1 MTFTDYLKTLNHYNE
16 KTLHEKALQIQS
28 FRKLCGKV
36 PLEKTNRTELLKII
50 ELHKERY
57 TAQTV
62 NNHLATLEQY
72 FYFLMESG
80 QRKDHPLKNFRI
92 LSDKKPLLKGFLTEE
107 ELDELYKNYPDKG
120 HFKGQ
125 FDVYAKRNKV
135 VLGLMIY
142 QALGSGTLEKMQLT
156 DLNLNKGFINV
167 PAASNYKLRPR
178 ILPLEGVQIMALNS
192 YVTET
197 RPKLLALVKAKNENQ
212 DIFPQSENT
221 RFSSI
226 TKSIFKKLSA
236 AKSRENAGSEITSIH
251 QLRISRIALWLK
263 RYNLREVQY
272 KAGYKSLQSLEP
284 FNRDELEKLK
294 EAVEKYHP
302 F

>member
-1 MTFTDYLKTLNHYNE
+1 
-16 KTLHEKALQIQS
+16 
-28 FRKLCGKV
+28 
-36 PLEKTNRTELLKII
+36 
-50 ELHKERY
+50 
-57 TAQTV
+57 
-62 NNHLATLEQY
+62 
-72 FYFLMESG
+72 
-80 QRKDHPLKNFRI
+80 
-92 LSDKKPLLKGFLTEE
+92 
-107 ELDELYKNYPDKG
+107 
-120 HFKGQ
+120 
-125 FDVYAKRNKV
+125 
-135 VLGLMIY
+135 
-142 QALGSGTLEKMQLT
+142 
-156 DLNLNKGFINV
+156 
-167 PAASNYKLRPR
+167 
-178 ILPLEGVQIMALNS
+178 MALNS